1 MGQYNVSDL
10 LYRTRKKEIKIID
23 KAINQAGAAGICCS
37 FRPTTAA
44 LRPAKYSTAC
54 TVLDLMLVDRCVEA
68 LESDNAVYAKFVF
81 NGNVYESVYNFSE
94 DDLKWENA
102 EPEGAGL
109 LVPIV
114 VYALS
119 SKNETPEAEEL
130 KGYFKD
136 IINATSKEEKENA
149 VLLFCDAFYYS
160 IGKNFKISSFA
171 KSLNRNIIDRGKS
184 SGYFTQIKLLN
195 EIGLTATVESTET
208 LIEEPKEEDYTIEYD
223 KWEEDQ
229 IKKIPP
235 TNILDNFVM
244 TPVAEVIAKK
254 IKFRMENIIK
264 KLNSGSDGVNA
275 IGKDCVN
282 LLLVGRPGTGKT
294 TIINAIAA
302 MTKMPIYTVPI
313 SKHTEED
320 FAEGKNKVVEGKIGF
335 VETELLK
342 AFEHGGIVVCE
353 EINLADPGVIMGSLG
368 QALEYPYVIMK
379 DGYKPVYRHP
389 LCIIIGTMNT
399 GTAGS
404 RQLNEAL
411 SSRFKNTYILD
422 DPDKKDFLKI
432 LSSKG
437 YKMKDCRFVYQK
449 YEQIMNYLKDPKNGG
464 HEDLCTNIT
473 IRSCFGA
480 LESIEEGVKPDEAI
494 ISSIV
499 GKIGERDLEIARE
512 LIQLVKQTSGTY

>member
-1 MGQYNVSDL
+1 MGQYKVSDL
-10 LYRTRKKEIKIID
+10 LYRTRSKAVKIID
-23 KAINQAGAAGICCS
+23 KEINQAGASGICCS
-37 FRPTTAA
+37 FRPSSSSSRA
-44 LRPAKYSTAC
+44 AKYSTVC
-54 TVLDLMLVDRCVEA
+54 TVLDLMLVDKCVEA
-68 LESDNAVYAKFVF
+68 MEGTDNIYTKFTYKDI
-81 NGNVYESVYNFSE
+81 VYECVYSYQE
-94 DDLKWENA
+94 DDLKWISS

-114 VYALS
+114 AYAIS
-119 SKNETPEAEEL
+119 SNNTGDEAEEL
-130 KGYFKD
+130 KTYFKE
-136 IINATSKEEKENA
+136 ICEAKTQEEKEQS

-160 IGKNFKISSFA
+160 IGKDLRISSFP
-171 KSLNRNIIDRGKS
+171 KDLNRIVIDRGKT
-184 SGYFTQIKLLN
+184 SGYFTTIEALKN
-195 EIGLTATVESTET
+195 YSAAPSAVTEAP
-208 LIEEPKEEDYTIEYD
+208 LEEEKEEDYKIEYSD
-223 KWEEDQ
+223 WSEEQ
-229 IKKIPP
+229 KGKVPP
-235 TNILDNFVM
+235 ESILDTFVM

-254 IKFRMENIIK
+254 VKYRMTNVIK
-264 KLNSGSDGVNA
+264 KMEAGQTGVNA

-302 MTKMPIYTVPI
+302 MTGMPIYTVPI
-313 SKHTEED
+313 SKHTEES
-320 FAEGKNKVVEGKIGF
+320 FAEGINKIVEGKISF

-342 AFEHGGIVVCE
+342 AFEHGGIIVCE

-437 YKMKDCRFVYQK
+437 YTMKNCRYVYQK

-464 HEDLCTNIT
+464 HEDLCGNIT

-480 LESIEEGVKPDEAI
+480 LESIEEGVNQEDAI

-499 GKIGERDLEIARE
+499 GKIGERDLEVARE
-512 LIQLVKQTSGTY
+512 LISLVKQN